1 MFSLPIQLNLL
12 GRLLLSG
19 LLGAGIGYER
29 SSQRKSAGLKTHVMV
44 AIASALFTIVS
55 KYGFSDGLHSSYDP
69 SRIASLVVTGISFI
83 GAGTIIVHK
92 EQISGLNT
100 AASLWATAAV
110 GVAMG
115 SGLVYLGI
123 SGAVLILL
131 IQYIFRDDRL
141 ERWVKNVS
149 LNLQIEANN
158 QPEILSLIKSELN
171 RNQVR
176 NISVKI
182 IDVTDEK
189 IVFACEGVIDSAIDE
204 NTIIMNLC
212 KYPELQKITYSP
224 GSK

>member
-100 AASLWATAAV
+100 AADLWATAAV
-110 GVAMG
+110 G

-141 ERWVKNVS
+141 ERWIKNVS

-182 IDVTDEK
+182 IAVTDKKLLLPARESSTAPLMK
-189 IVFACEGVIDSAIDE
+189 IPS
-204 NTIIMNLC
+204 
-212 KYPELQKITYSP
+212 S
-224 GSK
+224 